1 LIDLHIHTTYSD
13 GTYSVKEILKEAQE
27 KKLEVISITDHDNV
41 KAYKEIGKIDVNNFY
56 SGKIITGCEFKCVL
70 PEYNLP
76 IEILGYEFEVSIVEK
91 FLDSHNNMEKQS
103 KYLEHLKSVGKRIG
117 LTFDENI
124 KVNLERAEYASLIF
138 EREINKYEKNKQ
150 ILLENGINITTNFY
164 RDAQSNKNSIFYID
178 EKNDYVQP
186 DEIIDLIHKAGGKSF
201 LAHPYIYRVNNV
213 LEMAQTLINNYN
225 IDGLECYY
233 SLFTQQQTND
243 LVELCKKNKL
253 YRSGGTDFHGDN
265 KTNIQLGNGIGNLNV
280 RIENVQEWLTK

>member
-1 LIDLHIHTTYSD
+1 MIDLHIHTTYSD

-56 SGKIITGCEFKCVL
+56 SGKIITGCEFKCIL

-213 LEMAQTLINNYN
+213 LEMAQILINNYN

-265 KTNIQLGNGIGNLNV
+265 KPNIQLGNGIGNLNV

>member
-1 LIDLHIHTTYSD
+1 MIDLHIHTTYSD

-103 KYLEHLKSVGKRIG
+103 KYLEHLKSVEKRIG

-253 YRSGGTDFHGDN
+253 YRSGGTDFHGEN
-265 KTNIQLGNGIGNLNV
+265 NLIYNLEMV
-280 RIENVQEWLTK
+280 LEI

>member
-1 LIDLHIHTTYSD
+1 MIDLHIHTTYSD